1 MFWLIRKIFW
11 IGVLVA
17 IVYYGS
23 NYQLDG
29 KPVKQYVRE
38 FFDSP
43 LVQSAIKAGKE
54 EIQDFLN
61 HPSSSSEPAAS
72 KPSAQTSSPT
82 VKSSGD
88 SQNDDQLTDE
98 DRKALDQ
105 VMEKQTR

>member
-54 EIQDFLN
+54 EIQDFL
-61 HPSSSSEPAAS
+61 SSDVVSNGKVLRGLAERR
-72 KPSAQTSSPT
+72 PT
-82 VKSSGD
+82 
-88 SQNDDQLTDE
+88 
-98 DRKALDQ
+98 DR
-105 VMEKQTR
+105 RR